1 MTAILTLTTPI
12 KAALVGLPALNGG
25 KVYRGRDVVLPRDEQ
40 RGIRIN
46 TVRHAGKTLDVAGTH
61 LLWTG
66 DLAITL
72 MARATSKQD
81 GEEAIDELLG
91 PVWAALLAMP
101 APPGANGIALDPL
114 IAIALDE
121 ADQTVTTATL
131 ALRIT
136 HITTAA
142 DLQPAT

>member
-1 MTAILTLTTPI
+1 
-12 KAALVGLPALNGG
+12 
-25 KVYRGRDVVLPRDEQ
+25 
-40 RGIRIN
+40 
-46 TVRHAGKTLDVAGTH
+46 
-61 LLWTG
+61 
-66 DLAITL
+66 
-72 MARATSKQD
+72 MARATSQQD

-101 APPGANGIALDPL
+101 TPAGASGIALDPL
-114 IAIALDE
+114 IAIAVDE

-142 DLQPAT
+142 TLSAP